1 MRTNTKTWSL
11 LTIALLAGCGGGG
24 EGGTPDGVVVA
35 KSECPNQFV
44 GSGSRVSEGG
54 ILQGGSNP
62 QRAIDGN
69 LGSFASLTAGG
80 SDTGSSAVPANS
92 NPASELDLR
101 VTARSGL
108 SFPAGSRAGAVAR
121 LANGVATQQVVT
133 VTTYIGSV
141 VQDTFDG
148 GTQNGSTMPSADRV
162 YSYVTTKAY
171 DAVQFSVRLT
181 SPAGTERPEV
191 RVYEFCG

>member
-1 MRTNTKTWSL
+1 MNRNHKAWPL
-11 LTIALLAGCGGGG
+11 LVLALLSACGGGG
-24 EGGTPDGVVVA
+24 EGSTPDGMVVA
-35 KSECPNQFV
+35 KSECPAQFV
-44 GSGSRVSEGG
+44 GSGSQVSAGG

-62 QRAIDGN
+62 QRAIDGS

-80 SDTGSSAVPANS
+80 SDSGTGAVTVYS
-92 NPASELDLR
+92 NPASQLDLR
-101 VTARSGL
+101 VTAREGL
-108 SFPAGSRAGAVAR
+108 SFPAGTRAGAVAQ
-121 LANGVATQQVVT
+121 LASGAATQQVVT
-133 VTTYIGSV
+133 VTTYLGGV

-148 GTQNGSTMPSADRV
+148 GSQSGSTQPATDRV

-191 RVYEFCG
+191 KVYEFCG